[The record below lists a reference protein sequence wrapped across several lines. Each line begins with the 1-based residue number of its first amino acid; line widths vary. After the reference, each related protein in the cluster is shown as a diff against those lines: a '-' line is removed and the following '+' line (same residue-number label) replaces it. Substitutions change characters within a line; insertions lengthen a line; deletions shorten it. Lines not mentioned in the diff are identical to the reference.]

1 MAAKVTSARFVGRER
16 ELARLAVA
24 LEHAESGR
32 STTLLIAGTGG
43 AGASRLLDE
52 TGQRLAALPHSF
64 TVVRGIP
71 TAAERATPYAPIV
84 AGLTPILAT
93 LGDDTLTAVFGPASA
108 ELGRIFPVLRPRL
121 VRLGLDLGPPPPI
134 SSERWQPR
142 MLERFLGVFWALGER
157 RPVLLV
163 VEDLH
168 RVDAASR
175 ALVTFISRISRPG
188 RLAVVGTYQPD
199 EMTRAHPLHADLAAM
214 SESRRAAAR
223 IDLGLFERQE
233 IAELIEAID
242 GDRPSA
248 SLLLLVA
255 ERSRGNP
262 LAIEEVLIA
271 RREEGGTLQAGGFEE
286 SVLARVRRRSPECRR
301 VLRLLSV
308 ADGPLTRAEL
318 AAVADASEAGT
329 ERRPPRS
336 SSTPR
341 RAEAGLDADLTIG
354 LAEAFEHGWVVA
366 GTAADGS
373 DTVAFRHE
381 LIGRAVATDLLPLQH
396 RRHLAA
402 VATALADRP
411 AAAAG
416 YWLRAHD
423 VARSRRAAIEALK
436 GMETADAARDTLD
449 LLEEAI
455 ELADPT
461 AGARSATAADPPPT
475 RTARAADD
483 SSLAALQA
491 RAAEAAFAAG
501 MPLRAAAY
509 AEASAARLDER
520 RDRTRLGL
528 LFERLGRYRRAA
540 GDPPGA
546 LAAHQRAVDLVP
558 REPSRERAFVLAALA
573 QVQMLDG
580 MFSEAERS
588 GQEALRIARIVGPEA
603 SDIEANALTTLGV
616 SRGWGEDPTA
626 AVELLHEAG
635 RLAAERGDIGER
647 FRAIANL
654 TTVLDLIGRK
664 REAIDIAYDGI
675 VEARRTG
682 LETVFGNFLRGN
694 AAESLFQLG
703 RWAECRELSMTALEW
718 SLSGAD
724 FVNAIVNLAIVEI
737 EAGSGEAA
745 GRLLGQLLVEVEAVP
760 DAQSAV
766 PVFAAEASYA
776 LWRSDLG
783 DAKRACIR
791 AWDAARR
798 TEDWVLAAKTAAV
811 CLEVDAAIVADAR
824 ERRDLPALAEA
835 RERSRS
841 VLGEAEAAVA
851 TSGVKETVGSRK
863 VADAALAA
871 ARAFRSRL
879 DGRDDPAHWKEVAA
893 AWDRLADPYQ
903 AARARWRQAEAILAV
918 TPDARAGRSKARGP
932 LLDAYEA
939 AGRLGAEPLRREL
952 GELAARALIR
962 LPDEPPRPGP
972 DADVVPVPVGPGLA
986 AGSEHDGLV
995 DGDGLGGSIRPDS
1008 DLLRG
1013 FVGQPA
1019 PKRADPFGL
1028 SPREREVLI
1037 LIAQGRTNREI
1048 GERLF
1053 ISQKTVGVH
1062 VGNILA
1068 KLDVSGRVEAAAVA
1082 IRLGLTDKR

>member
-1 MAAKVTSARFVGRER
+1 MSVKVTSARFVGRER

-24 LEHAESGR
+24 LEQAEAGR
-32 STTLLIAGTGG
+32 STTLLVSGTGG

-52 TGQRLAALPHSF
+52 TGRRLAALPQSF
-64 TVVRGIP
+64 TVVRGVP

-84 AGLTPILAT
+84 AGLTPILAA
-93 LGDDTLTAVFGPASA
+93 LGDDSLTAVLGPASA
-108 ELGRIFPVLRPRL
+108 ELGRLFPVLHPRL
-121 VRLGLDLGPPPPI
+121 VRLGLDLGPAPAI

-142 MLERFLGVFWALGER
+142 MLERFLGMFWALGER

-168 RVDAASR
+168 RVDAATR

-199 EMTRAHPLHADLAAM
+199 EMTRAHPFHADLAAM
-214 SESRRAAAR
+214 SDTPRAAGR
-223 IDLGLFERQE
+223 IELELLDRRELS
-233 IAELIEAID
+233 ELIEAID

-262 LAIEEVLIA
+262 LAVEEVLIA
-271 RREEGGTLQAGGFEE
+271 RREESGALQAGGLEE

-308 ADGPLTRAEL
+308 ADGPLTKAEL
-318 AAVADASEAGT
+318 AAVAAASEAGT

-341 RAEAGLDADLTIG
+341 RADPDLDADLRTG
-354 LAEAFEHGWVVA
+354 LDEALEHAWVVGGA
-366 GTAADGS
+366 AADGAE
-373 DTVAFRHE
+373 TVAFRHE
-381 LIGRAVATDLLPLQH
+381 LIGRAVAADLLPLQH
-396 RRHLAA
+396 RRHLAS
-402 VATALADRP
+402 VATALSDRP
-411 AAAAG
+411 AAAAR
-416 YWLRAHD
+416 YWLLAHD
-423 VARSRRAAIEALK
+423 AVQARRAALEAL
-436 GMETADAARDTLD
+436 GELETADAARDTLD
-449 LLEEAI
+449 LLEGAI
-455 ELADPT
+455 ELTDPT
-461 AGARSATAADPPPT
+461 DAAAASGARGTVASTEDG
-475 RTARAADD
+475 DD
-483 SSLAALQA
+483 TSLAALQA

-509 AEASAARLDER
+509 AEAAAARLDER

-528 LFERLGRYRRAA
+528 LYERLGRYRRAA

-546 LAAHQRAVDLVP
+546 LAAHLRAVDLVP
-558 REPSRERAFVLAALA
+558 REPSRERAFVLASLA

-588 GQEALRIARIVGPEA
+588 GQEAVRVAQAVGPEA
-603 SDIEANALTTLGV
+603 SDLEANAQTTLGV
-616 SRGWGEDPTA
+616 SRGWGDDPA
-626 AVELLHEAG
+626 SAVELLREAG
-635 RLAAERGDIGER
+635 RAAAERGDLGER
-647 FRAIANL
+647 FRVIANL

-703 RWAECRELSMTALEW
+703 RWAESRELSTTALEW

-737 EAGSGEAA
+737 ESGSGEAA

-766 PVFAAEASYA
+766 PVYAAEASYA

-783 DAKRACIR
+783 DAKRACER
-791 AWDAARR
+791 AWAAARR

-835 RERSRS
+835 RERSRT
-841 VLGEAEAAVA
+841 VLADASAFVA
-851 TSGVKETVGSRK
+851 RSGVTGAIGSRK
-863 VADAALAA
+863 VADAALAVA
-871 ARAFRSRL
+871 EAFRARL
-879 DGRDDPAHWKEVAA
+879 DGHDDPALWKDVAS
-893 AWDRLADPYQ
+893 AWDRLDDPYQ

-918 TPDARAGRSKARGP
+918 TPDARAGRARARGP

-939 AGRLGAEPLRREL
+939 AGLLGAAPLRREL

-962 LPDEPPRPGP
+962 LPDTPTTGVAAP
-972 DADVVPVPVGPGLA
+972 DMVGVPVGAAPGDDVERVGHGDGNGHA
-986 AGSEHDGLV
+986 AGV
-995 DGDGLGGSIRPDS
+995 RPDS

-1013 FVGQPA
+1013 FVGEPA

-1028 SPREREVLI
+1028 SPREREVLV
-1037 LIAQGRTNREI
+1037 LISQGRTNREI

-1062 VGNILA
+1062 VGNILS

>member
-1 MAAKVTSARFVGRER
+1 MSAKVTSARFVGRER

-24 LEHAESGR
+24 LEQAEGGHS
-32 STTLLIAGTGG
+32 STLLVSGTGG

-52 TGQRLAALPHSF
+52 TGRRLAALPQSF
-64 TVVRGIP
+64 TVVRGVP

-84 AGLTPILAT
+84 AGLTPILAG
-93 LGDDTLTAVFGPASA
+93 LGDDSLTAVLGPASA
-108 ELGRIFPVLRPRL
+108 ELSRLFPVLHPRL
-121 VRLGLDLGPPPPI
+121 VRLGLDLGPPPVI

-142 MLERFLGVFWALGER
+142 MLERFLGLFWALGER
-157 RPVLLV
+157 RRVLLV

-168 RVDAASR
+168 RVDAATR

-199 EMTRAHPLHADLAAM
+199 EMTRAHPFHADLAAM
-214 SESRRAAAR
+214 SDTPRAAGR
-223 IDLGLFERQE
+223 IELALLDRRELS
-233 IAELIEAID
+233 ELIEAID

-262 LAIEEVLIA
+262 LAVEEVLIA
-271 RREEGGTLQAGGFEE
+271 RREESGALQAGGLEE

-308 ADGPLTRAEL
+308 ADGPLTKAEL
-318 AAVADASEAGT
+318 AAVAAASEAGT

-341 RAEAGLDADLTIG
+341 RADPDLDADLRTG
-354 LAEAFEHGWVVA
+354 LAEALEHGWVVA
-366 GTAADGS
+366 GAAADGAE
-373 DTVAFRHE
+373 TVAFRHE
-381 LIGRAVATDLLPLQH
+381 LIGRAVAADLLPLQH
-396 RRHLAA
+396 RRHVAA
-402 VATALADRP
+402 VATALSDRP
-411 AAAAG
+411 AAAAR
-416 YWLRAHD
+416 YWLLAHD
-423 VARSRRAAIEALK
+423 AAEARRAALEALR

-455 ELADPT
+455 ELTDPT
-461 AGARSATAADPPPT
+461 ATSAAGSRPVGADEG
-475 RTARAADD
+475 DD
-483 SSLAALQA
+483 TSLAGLQT

-509 AEASAARLDER
+509 AEAAAARLDER

-528 LFERLGRYRRAA
+528 LYERLGRYRRAA

-546 LAAHQRAVDLVP
+546 LAAHLRAVDLVP
-558 REPSRERAFVLAALA
+558 REPSRDRAFVLASLA

-588 GQEALRIARIVGPEA
+588 GQEAVRIAQQIGPEA
-603 SDIEANALTTLGV
+603 SDLESNAQTTLGV
-616 SRGWGEDPTA
+616 TRGWGDDPAA
-626 AVELLHEAG
+626 AVELLREAG
-635 RLAAERGDIGER
+635 RAAAERGDLGER

-703 RWAECRELSMTALEW
+703 RWAESRDLSTTALEW

-737 EAGSGEAA
+737 ESGSGEAA

-766 PVFAAEASYA
+766 PVYAAEASYA

-783 DAKRACIR
+783 DAKRACAR
-791 AWDAARR
+791 AWAAARR

-835 RERSRS
+835 RERSRT
-841 VLGEAEAAVA
+841 VLAEAGAFVA
-851 TSGVKETVGSRK
+851 RSGVTGAVGSRK
-863 VADAALAA
+863 VADAALAVA
-871 ARAFRSRL
+871 GAFRARL
-879 DGRDDPAHWKEVAA
+879 DGHDDPALWKEVAA
-893 AWDRLADPYQ
+893 AWDRLDDPYQ

-918 TPDARAGRSKARGP
+918 TPDARAGRARARGP

-939 AGRLGAEPLRREL
+939 AGVLGAAPLRREL

-962 LPDEPPRPGP
+962 LPDVPADAPQPP
-972 DADVVPVPVGPGLA
+972 DAAAPPVGAA
-986 AGSEHDGLV
+986 AGEVAERDGY
-995 DGDGLGGSIRPDS
+995 GDGNGHAAGLRPDS

-1013 FVGQPA
+1013 FVGEPA

-1028 SPREREVLI
+1028 SPREREVLV
-1037 LIAQGRTNREI
+1037 LISQGRTNREI

-1062 VGNILA
+1062 VGNILS